1 MAFEGFSLENIP
13 LRQQLVLF
21 ALALF
26 AILYF
31 SYSWTIEPL
40 RTEVATLEARI
51 DALTLEVDQGRLV
64 EARLPEFRRE
74 VQAQREKLR
83 IFKQTLPDEKE
94 TPDLMRR
101 IQQLA
106 VGANLNIKSFIPQQT
121 VSREFYVDWPIQM
134 TMEGNYHN
142 LGRFFERV
150 SRLQRLVNIGD
161 VSIRALENTSV
172 RERTIGATC
181 TAITFVFLEEQTS

>member
-1 MAFEGFSLENIP
+1 MALEGFSLENIP
-13 LRQQLVLF
+13 LRQQALLF

-26 AILYF
+26 AIVYF
-31 SYSWTIEPL
+31 SYSWLIQPQ
-40 RTEVATLEARI
+40 RAEVATLEDRKG
-51 DALTLEVDQGRLV
+51 ALTVEVEQGRLV
-64 EARLPEFRRE
+64 ESRLPAFRQE

-83 IFKQTLPDEKE
+83 IFKETLPDEKE

-121 VSREFYVDWPIQM
+121 VTREFYVDWPIQM

-150 SRLQRLVNIGD
+150 SRLRRLVNIGD
-161 VSIRALENTSV
+161 VSIRALEDTSV
-172 RERTIGATC
+172 RDRTIGATC